1 MFPISLYNFCLR
13 VVLSLLFFATAS
25 AARRS
30 NRALNYLI
38 LVSICSL
45 SVAPHQL
52 NRAHP
57 LYSVQDCCQIFS
69 CSLRLFSHLI
79 LVIKSVL
86 LSFLNTI
93 ASRLCWTSSPHL
105 TMRIRTL
112 WNLSVTTISVIKMI
126 YINTVWKTIV
136 SRFIWLIKISVA
148 CENLLKHN
156 KADEM
161 LAISEQDESSVMII
175 SGQVISVFLTYVTL
189 KRYYTSCE

>member
-93 ASRLCWTSSPHL
+93 ASRLCWTSSHTLPRVSGPFGISPL
-105 TMRIRTL
+105 QPYQWSRWYISTPYGKLLSADLSGWSRSLLPVKTYWNIIRRTKCL
-112 WNLSVTTISVIKMI
+112 RLVSKM
-126 YINTVWKTIV
+126 NPVW
-136 SRFIWLIKISVA
+136 WLY
-148 CENLLKHN
+148 
-156 KADEM
+156 
-161 LAISEQDESSVMII
+161 QD
-175 SGQVISVFLTYVTL
+175 
-189 KRYYTSCE
+189 KW